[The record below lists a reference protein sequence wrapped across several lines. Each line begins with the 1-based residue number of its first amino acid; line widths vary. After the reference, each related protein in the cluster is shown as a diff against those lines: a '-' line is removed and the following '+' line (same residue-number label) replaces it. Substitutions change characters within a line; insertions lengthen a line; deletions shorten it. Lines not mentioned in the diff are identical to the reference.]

1 MTLEGP
7 GFTLRGGRREIVEGP
22 PGSEGR
28 VIIPLERIK
37 GELTF
42 DFIRPPDR
50 RISLR
55 TLLLEATDELIA
67 VAHES
72 SASKPVEYLG
82 ERVLDAGYWAVW
94 FLFKNQPFDVGRFY
108 RPDGTFTGYY
118 ADVLEP
124 VRWERDNP
132 ATLEPII
139 DLFLDLWIAPDGSH
153 LVLDE
158 DEFQEAIDLGNLTT
172 AQIEHARTVLQE
184 LIEATERGTFP
195 PAMVQDFRLEG

>member
-1 MTLEGP
+1 M
-7 GFTLRGGRREIVEGP
+7 
-22 PGSEGR
+22 
-28 VIIPLERIK
+28 IIPLERIR

-55 TLLLEATDELIA
+55 TLLLEATDELIV

-118 ADVLEP
+118 ADILEP
-124 VRWERDNP
+124 VRWDRDNP
-132 ATLEPII
+132 ASLEPII

-158 DEFQEAIDLGNLTT
+158 DEFQDAVDLGSLTT
-172 AQIEHARTVLQE
+172 AQIEHARTILQD
-184 LIEATERGTFP
+184 LIKATERGTFP
-195 PAMVQDFRLEG
+195 PAIVKDFRLEG

>member
-1 MTLEGP
+1 MIERITE
-7 GFTLRGGRREIVEGP
+7 V
-22 PGSEGR
+22 SEGR
-28 VIIPLERIK
+28 VIIPPECIK

-42 DFIRPPDR
+42 DFVRPPDR

-55 TLLLEATDELIA
+55 TLLLEATDELIV

-118 ADVLEP
+118 ADILEP
-124 VRWERDNP
+124 VRWDRDNP

-139 DLFLDLWIAPDGSH
+139 DLILDLWIAPDGRH

-158 DEFQEAIDLGNLTT
+158 DEFEEAIALGRISA
-172 AQIEHARTVLQE
+172 AQADHARRVLAE
-184 LIEATERGTFP
+184 LVEGTQRGTFP
-195 PAMVQDFRLEG
+195 PAVVKDYRLDR

>member
-1 MTLEGP
+1 MRERIT
-7 GFTLRGGRREIVEGP
+7 GF
-22 PGSEGR
+22 SEGR
-28 VIIPLERIK
+28 VIIPLKRIK

-55 TLLLEATDELIA
+55 TLLLEATDELIV

-72 SASKPVEYLG
+72 SPSKPVEYFG

-94 FLFKNQPFDVGRFY
+94 FLFQNQPFDVGRFY

-118 ADVLEP
+118 ADILEP
-124 VRWERDNP
+124 VRWERANP
-132 ATLEPII
+132 ATLEPMI

-158 DEFQEAIDLGNLTT
+158 DEFQEAVDLGSLTT
-172 AQIEHARTVLQE
+172 AQIGYARRVLQD
-184 LIEATERGTFP
+184 LIEAAERGAFP
-195 PAMVQDFRLEG
+195 PTVVKEFRLNRQAD